1 MSAVATGVTKHKG
14 KSVHNWNQKVPTS
27 AYLIALAAGSLSF
40 RDISDRVRVWS
51 EPSVV
56 QQAADD
62 FSGTED
68 FVKAAEHYTCPY
80 EWGRYDVLCM
90 PPSFPYGGMENPCL
104 TFVTPTLLTGDKS
117 LADVIMHEIA
127 HSWTGNL
134 VTNQTWNHFFLNEGW
149 TMWLQRKI
157 EQRVKGGVEHF
168 KLSAQAGFNH
178 LKDDIALFGE
188 DNPLTQ
194 LVCPLGE
201 QDPDD
206 SFSSVP
212 YEKGF
217 TLLYYLETLV
227 GHAHF
232 EQFAKHYVNS
242 FKFKTVT
249 SGLFKDCFTAWCKD
263 PKHKL
268 TDAQKKSV
276 DNVDWDD
283 LFHSPGMPK
292 VVHDFSNS
300 LSDASKQLAAK
311 WLAAIAANNYEGKFS
326 AKDFKNFNTQ
336 QKLIFLDEILE
347 TCEKSGKPLSEAV
360 LLYMDKTYILTDVQN
375 AEIRFKWQN
384 LCIKSEVAWILPSAR
399 EFLLKQGRMKFTRP
413 LYRLLAAS
421 KMGATL
427 AHETFAEHSM
437 IYHPIARKMVKSD
450 LEKASGKGGASSS
463 SSSKGGKACCSMG
476 PVRLTHNFVVG
487 AAVTASFYLL
497 AALK

>member
-1 MSAVATGVTKHKG
+1 MSAVSTDVKKHHKG
-14 KSVHNWNQKVPTS
+14 HSVHCWDQKVPTP
-27 AYLIALAAGSLSF
+27 AYLIALAAGDLDY
-40 RDISDRVRVWS
+40 RDISERVRIWS

-56 QQAADD
+56 SKAAFD

-68 FVKAAEHYTCPY
+68 FVRAAEHYTCPY
-80 EWGRYDVLCM
+80 QWGRYDVLCM

-157 EQRVKGGVEHF
+157 EKRVKGGEDYF
-168 KLSAQAGFNH
+168 KLSAQAGWSH

-188 DNPLTQ
+188 DNPLTC
-194 LVCPLGE
+194 LVCPLGD

-217 TLLYYLETLV
+217 TMLYHLETLI
-227 GHAHF
+227 GSSNF
-232 EQFAKHYVNS
+232 ERFAKHYIDT

-249 SGLFKDCFTAWCKD
+249 SGTFKDCFIKWCND
-263 PKHKL
+263 QKL
-268 TDAQKKSV
+268 PQGIMKAVKEI
-276 DNVDWDD
+276 DWDD
-283 LFHSPGMPK
+283 LFHSPGMPNIQ
-292 VVHDFSNS
+292 HDFRNS
-300 LSDASKQLAAK
+300 LSDASKSLAESWIQAVDS
-311 WLAAIAANNYEGKFS
+311 IDS
-326 AKDFKNFNTQ
+326 SNFTADDLKGWNTQ
-336 QKLIFLDEILE
+336 QKLIFLDELLE
-347 TCEKSGKPLSEAV
+347 YVDETGKPLSETV
-360 LLYMDKTYILTDVQN
+360 LLAMDRAYGFTEVKN

-384 LCIKSEVAWILPSAR
+384 LCIKSEVAWILPSAK
-399 EFLLKQGRMKFTRP
+399 ELLLSQGRMKFTRP

-427 AHETFAEHSM
+427 AHETFAQNSS
-437 IYHPIARKMVKSD
+437 IYHPICRKMVKSD
-450 LEKASGKGGASSS
+450 LEKAAGRRGWVGATL
-463 SSSKGGKACCSMG
+463 G
-476 PVRLTHNFVVG
+476 PVKLTPNMFTNV
-487 AAVTASFYLL
+487 AATLGMFLL
-497 AALK
+497 GQLK